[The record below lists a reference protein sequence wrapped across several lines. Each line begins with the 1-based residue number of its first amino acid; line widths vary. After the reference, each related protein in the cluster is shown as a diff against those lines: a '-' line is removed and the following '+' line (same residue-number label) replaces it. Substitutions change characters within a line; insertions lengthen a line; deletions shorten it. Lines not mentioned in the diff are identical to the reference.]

1 MWIPKRRM
9 RQPERAS
16 CGNMNFLVRIV
27 PLTLV
32 MGTIFFLSAQ
42 SGDSIDLSLFPGED
56 KVAHL
61 TAYGALAFTF
71 IWFCGKEALRKPGLT
86 AVVTLLFCFLYG
98 ISDEYHQSFVEQRY
112 VSGFDLLADT
122 TGAFLLSMVWLK
134 SASLQA
140 ALITYQQQLTGKCVL
155 QRSKSE

>member
-1 MWIPKRRM
+1 
-9 RQPERAS
+9 
-16 CGNMNFLVRIV
+16 MNFLVRIV
-27 PLTLV
+27 PVTLV

-61 TAYGALAFTF
+61 IAYGTLAFTF
-71 IWFCGKEALRKPGLT
+71 LWFCGKEGGKKPWLT
-86 AVVTLLFCFLYG
+86 VGATVLFCFLYG

-122 TGAFLLSMVWLK
+122 TGAFLVSMVWLR
-134 SASLQA
+134 SASLRA
-140 ALITYQQQLTGKCVL
+140 ALIGYQQRLTGKCVL
-155 QRSKSE
+155 QKSKSE